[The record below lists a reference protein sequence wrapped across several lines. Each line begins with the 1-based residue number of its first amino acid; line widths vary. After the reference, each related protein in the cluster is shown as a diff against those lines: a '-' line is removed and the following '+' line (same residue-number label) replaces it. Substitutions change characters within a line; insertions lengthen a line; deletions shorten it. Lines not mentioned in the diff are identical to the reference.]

1 MLRGDR
7 EVFGLAEIP
16 TPTASDP
23 ELRLA
28 TLEGQSTPHGA
39 RLTNQPLTNQPMD
52 NQPNPNQP
60 LTAWQRF
67 WGGTLIGLIG
77 LAFAALYCY
86 GVADAPWPIAGW
98 FLGVGSSSLLGLL
111 AVGLKADP
119 RRMLT
124 ALLDSLPG

>member
-1 MLRGDR
+1 MRGDR
-7 EVFGLAEIP
+7 EIFGLAEIP

-28 TLEGQSTPHGA
+28 TLEGPVSPIEYGCQHHQQQSKPMKP
-39 RLTNQPLTNQPMD
+39 QPDLDPT
-52 NQPNPNQP
+52 
-60 LTAWQRF
+60 LTARQRF
-67 WGGTLIGLIG
+67 WGGASIGLVG

-86 GVADAPWPIAGW
+86 GVTDVPWPVAGW

-111 AVGLKADP
+111 AVKFKADP

>member
-1 MLRGDR
+1 M
-7 EVFGLAEIP
+7 
-16 TPTASDP
+16 
-23 ELRLA
+23 
-28 TLEGQSTPHGA
+28 EGQSTPHGA
-39 RLTNQPLTNQPMD
+39 RLANYPLANQPMD
-52 NQPNPNQP
+52 NQPNPNQS

-67 WGGTLIGLIG
+67 WGGTAIGLIG

-86 GVADAPWPIAGW
+86 GVADAPWPVAGW